1 MTRIR
6 GTPLRAPACPSS
18 LQAGSTSTLRTDTEC
33 PCIGCLCT
41 GILFGE
47 CALRSPLCLCSLETS
62 TVRLYVI
69 FRRNGVQMGPAAVH
83 SVVYSPHS
91 TMTSSTQSVRRDNA
105 IPHKRGRRA
114 ITLILSNEHVRFI
127 GGFHYS
133 LLFWQLSFPSS
144 SLQEWRMG
152 CSKGSETTHRPFRIM
167 WIR

>member
-1 MTRIR
+1 M
-6 GTPLRAPACPSS
+6 GHHCGLQPVHHHFKQDLR
-18 LQAGSTSTLRTDTEC
+18 
-33 PCIGCLCT
+33 
-41 GILFGE
+41 
-47 CALRSPLCLCSLETS
+47 
-62 TVRLYVI
+62 RLYVQI
-69 FRRNGVQMGPAAVH
+69 RSALALAVCVLGFCLENALCVAHCVCAHLKRVLHDYTLYSGEMGPAAVH